1 MFNMP
6 YQALKAL
13 KMLNCAGFEAYIVG
27 GAVRNSIMNLELSD
41 IDITTSALPLQTQ
54 QVFSDYHIIETG
66 LKHGTVTVHID
77 HMPLEITTYRNEK
90 GYSDNRHPDSVTF
103 TTNLKEDCARRDF
116 TVNAMCYNPSVGLAD
131 FYGGR
136 QDIENRLIRC
146 VGQPDQRFEEDGL
159 RIMRRLRFS
168 SVLGF
173 EIENETRQAIFSCKN
188 LLCNI
193 SAERIYTEL
202 CKLLCGKNAKYILME
217 YTDVLAV
224 VMPEITLLKGFDQK
238 NYHHIYDVLEH
249 TAVAVENCPPIPQL
263 RLAALLHDFGK
274 PHTFTTDEKGIG
286 HFYGHGEVSFQIAKN
301 ILKRLKVSNDD
312 YNLITKLVKYH
323 DMPIEATE
331 KSVRRA
337 LNKHGAE
344 FVKMLLLLKR
354 ADNAGQNTKDFD
366 RTEEYN
372 MLEKIIGS
380 VLEKQQ
386 CFSLKMLAIN
396 GNDLKEIGIPP
407 SPLTGKIL
415 NCLLELVIDGQIVN
429 EKDILLHKA
438 TELHRQN
445 NVL

>member
-13 KMLNCAGFEAYIVG
+13 KMLNSAGFEAYIVG

-54 QVFSDYHIIETG
+54 QVFSDCHIIETG

-116 TVNAMCYNPSVGLAD
+116 TVNAMCYNPSVGLVD

-146 VGQPDQRFEEDGL
+146 VGQPGRRFEEDGL

-173 EIENETRQAIFSCKN
+173 EIENETRQAISSCKN

-202 CKLLCGKNAKYILME
+202 CKLLCGKNAKHILME

-274 PHTFTTDEKGIG
+274 PHTFTVDEKGIG
-286 HFYGHGEVSFQIAKN
+286 HFYGHGEVSFQIVKN

-323 DMPIEATE
+323 DTPIDATE

-337 LNKHGAE
+337 LNKHGSE

-372 MLEKIIGS
+372 VLEKVIDS

-396 GNDLKEIGIPP
+396 GHDLKEIGIPP

-438 TELHRQN
+438 MELHHQN

>member
-116 TVNAMCYNPSVGLAD
+116 TVNAMCYNPSVGLVD

-173 EIENETRQAIFSCKN
+173 EPTSS
-188 LLCNI
+188 LL
-193 SAERIYTEL
+193 
-202 CKLLCGKNAKYILME
+202 
-217 YTDVLAV
+217 
-224 VMPEITLLKGFDQK
+224 
-238 NYHHIYDVLEH
+238 
-249 TAVAVENCPPIPQL
+249 
-263 RLAALLHDFGK
+263 
-274 PHTFTTDEKGIG
+274 
-286 HFYGHGEVSFQIAKN
+286 
-301 ILKRLKVSNDD
+301 
-312 YNLITKLVKYH
+312 
-323 DMPIEATE
+323 
-331 KSVRRA
+331 
-337 LNKHGAE
+337 
-344 FVKMLLLLKR
+344 
-354 ADNAGQNTKDFD
+354 
-366 RTEEYN
+366 
-372 MLEKIIGS
+372 
-380 VLEKQQ
+380 
-386 CFSLKMLAIN
+386 
-396 GNDLKEIGIPP
+396 
-407 SPLTGKIL
+407 SPLTSVVSL
-415 NCLLELVIDGQIVN
+415 FVSNFPLLS
-429 EKDILLHKA
+429 EK
-438 TELHRQN
+438 ESSF
-445 NVL
+445 

>member
-13 KMLNCAGFEAYIVG
+13 KMLNSAGFEAYIVG

-41 IDITTSALPLQTQ
+41 IDITTSALPLHTQ

-77 HMPLEITTYRNEK
+77 HMPLEITTYRSEK

-116 TVNAMCYNPSVGLAD
+116 TVNAMCYNPSVGLVD

-202 CKLLCGKNAKYILME
+202 CKLLCGKNAKHILMD

-274 PHTFTTDEKGIG
+274 PHTFTVDEKGIG
-286 HFYGHGEVSFQIAKN
+286 HFYGHGEVSFQITKN

-312 YNLITKLVKYH
+312 YNLITTLVKYH
-323 DMPIEATE
+323 DMPIDATE

-366 RTEEYN
+366 RTEEYSA
-372 MLEKIIGS
+372 LEKVIDS

-396 GNDLKEIGIPP
+396 GNDLKEMGIPP
-407 SPLTGKIL
+407 SPLTGKVL

-429 EKDILLHKA
+429 DKDILLHKA
-438 TELHRQN
+438 MELHQQN

>member
-103 TTNLKEDCARRDF
+103 TTSLKEDCARRDF
-116 TVNAMCYNPSVGLAD
+116 TVNAMCYNPSVGLVD

-202 CKLLCGKNAKYILME
+202 CQLLCGKNAKHILME

-274 PHTFTTDEKGIG
+274 PHTFTVDEKGIG

-323 DMPIEATE
+323 DMPIDAAE

-372 MLEKIIGS
+372 VLGKVIDS

-429 EKDILLHKA
+429 DKDILLQKA
-438 TELHRQN
+438 MELYQQN

>member
-13 KMLNCAGFEAYIVG
+13 KMLNNAGFEAYIVG

-41 IDITTSALPLQTQ
+41 IDITTSALPLQTK

-66 LKHGTVTVHID
+66 PKHGTVTVHID

-116 TVNAMCYNPSVGLAD
+116 TVNAMCYNPSVGLVD

-146 VGQPDQRFEEDGL
+146 VGQPYHRFEEDGL
-159 RIMRRLRFS
+159 RIMRRLRFA

-202 CKLLCGKNAKYILME
+202 CKLLCGKNAKHILME

-224 VMPEITLLKGFDQK
+224 IMPEITLLKGFDQK

-274 PHTFTTDEKGIG
+274 PHTFTIDEKGIG

-323 DMPIEATE
+323 DMPIDATE

-354 ADNAGQNTKDFD
+354 ADNAGQNTNDFD

-372 MLEKIIGS
+372 SLEKVIDS

-396 GNDLKEIGIPP
+396 GNNLKDMGIPP
-407 SPLTGKIL
+407 SPLTGKVL

-429 EKDILLHKA
+429 DKDILLHKA
-438 TELHRQN
+438 MELQQQN